1 MQPSVAPVAFV
12 DEAERCIFQLP
23 LAGGAY
29 KEDNKV
35 VYCLLKSFLVN
46 MAGWTWIEGF
56 DMAEDGRGAFLAW
69 TDHYNGQGELSKH
82 TASAKAK
89 IANLFYR
96 NEGSLSFERVLEI
109 LTKAFSFGQGSR

>member
-1 MQPSVAPVAFV
+1 
-12 DEAERCIFQLP
+12 
-23 LAGGAY
+23 
-29 KEDNKV
+29 
-35 VYCLLKSFLVN
+35 

-56 DMAEDGRGAFLAW
+56 GMAEDGRGAFLAW
-69 TDHYNGQGELSKH
+69 TDYYNGQGELSKH

-109 LTKAFSFGQGSR
+109 LTRHFQFWRRIQMKCFQIVRKSKSC